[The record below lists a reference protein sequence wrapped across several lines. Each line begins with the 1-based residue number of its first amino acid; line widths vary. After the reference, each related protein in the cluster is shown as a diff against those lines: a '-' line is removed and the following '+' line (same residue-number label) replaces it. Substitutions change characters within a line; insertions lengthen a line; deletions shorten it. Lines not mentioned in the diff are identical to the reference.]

1 MTAVVTV
8 SEPSVLSFDYE
19 ACGEQDDY
27 DDSQVFDQ
35 CLFYID
41 DVEIFCY
48 GRSYGWKTY
57 SVALSPGT
65 HTLRWSYVKDNDVD
79 LQGDYFAV
87 DNVAIRAAG
96 LTGDVNGDGVVNITE
111 VTTLII
117 ASEVAHQHVA
127 WLGCID
133 ALMDREIVAGLALH
147 RDGAAQHMALGIDG
161 LDAGVHHTL
170 PWYGIV
176 VVSHIAGGQH
186 RKLLTLFLGQFH
198 DAAPFVRRGS

>member
-27 DDSQVFDQ
+27 DDSQVYDQ

-41 DVEIFCY
+41 DVEMFCY

-96 LTGDVNGDGVVNITE
+96 LTGDVNGDGVVN
-111 VTTLII
+111 VTDATNLINMLI
-117 ASEVAHQHVA
+117 NAT
-127 WLGCID
+127 
-133 ALMDREIVAGLALH
+133 R
-147 RDGAAQHMALGIDG
+147 
-161 LDAGVHHTL
+161 
-170 PWYGIV
+170 
-176 VVSHIAGGQH
+176 
-186 RKLLTLFLGQFH
+186 
-198 DAAPFVRRGS
+198 